1 MKKKNKKSQNYNL
14 KNKKN
19 VKTCLYKLNNICGN
33 YHTSYYGYKCGGSLK
48 CDFFKQYSNNNFQY
62 DIKITQN
69 SDIILCII
77 IPDIQYTSFLST
89 RNIVSPYITYTS
101 FPDKKRALYVKTIN
115 SELLR
120 LIEVGASCFSHQ
132 CIGYDITQ
140 LNVLH
145 NVHRR
150 ISLG

>member
-115 SELLR
+115 IKGVSLHFKLEFYSSCLLYTSDAAD
-120 LIEVGASCFSHQ
+120 E
-132 CIGYDITQ
+132 
-140 LNVLH
+140 
-145 NVHRR
+145 
-150 ISLG
+150 